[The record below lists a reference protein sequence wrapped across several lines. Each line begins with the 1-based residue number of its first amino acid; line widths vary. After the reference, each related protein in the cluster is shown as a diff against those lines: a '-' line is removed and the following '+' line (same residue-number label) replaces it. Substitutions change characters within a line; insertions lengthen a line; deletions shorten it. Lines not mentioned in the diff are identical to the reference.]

1 MPTTAERTY
10 DGPVFLALAR
20 HAPTLAG
27 AANRMFS
34 LGGEARLR
42 SLFEGGGL
50 RDVEVTTEVQRF
62 EKPSFGAYF
71 EPYERGWGTAG
82 QAYVALPEEARRSM
96 REEVRRLLG
105 DAGGPVEVEME
116 VRIASGRR

>member
-1 MPTTAERTY
+1 
-10 DGPVFLALAR
+10 
-20 HAPTLAG
+20 
-27 AANRMFS
+27 MFS
-34 LGGEARLR
+34 LGDLARLR
-42 SLFEGGGL
+42 ALFDDAGY

-82 QAYVALPEEARRSM
+82 QAYVALPEEARRVM
-96 REEVRRLLG
+96 REDVRCTLG
-105 DAGGPVEVEME
+105 DAGRPIEVDME